1 MNKFVTSAL
10 ALTVAGS
17 LANAGTG
24 DGEWLELDRE
34 ISSLAAQP
42 GMSPVQ
48 GGIDWSALI
57 RVGYAY
63 SDDDVAVDPGT
74 GEDLLGAEFD
84 DIDLGANG
92 QVGDYA
98 WRISG
103 DFDGGSDNFGDLTL
117 EDAYVTWSCNES
129 IGILL
134 GNHKPMSL
142 RSANVAPE
150 NLLFQNRTALGSVMD
165 TWDNGLKVH
174 GSFEDMLRYCVSMT
188 NGANGSASDQAYC
201 VRLEYL
207 LGEGAGGAEG
217 ALGAGEDLAA
227 QVGVFWA
234 NFDDLSGTDGDDQL
248 LAADF
253 WGTVG
258 PVGFGAEVV
267 SIDEAIVAA
276 TDEDFLAGP
285 AFVTFD
291 ADTTPWDVT
300 GSFLVNEEIEVGAR
314 YESTD
319 SDDDTN
325 LITIGVNWYQ
335 SGHNAKWQASVTD
348 ISSDTDAEEGTI
360 WQVGVVVGSSGP
372 SLSHY

>member
-10 ALTVAGS
+10 ALSVAGS

-34 ISSLAAQP
+34 ISSLAQPAMSGAQTA
-42 GMSPVQ
+42 
-48 GGIDWSALI
+48 GINWSALI

-63 SDDDVAVDPGT
+63 SDDDVAIVA
-74 GEDLLGAEFD
+74 GENLLGAEFD
-84 DIDLGANG
+84 DVDLAANG
-92 QVGDYA
+92 QVGDYS

-103 DFDGGSDNFGDLTL
+103 DFIGGGDLNL
-117 EDAYVTWSCNES
+117 EDAYVNWTCNEYV
-129 IGILL
+129 GVLL
-134 GNHKPMSL
+134 GNHKPMAL
-142 RSANVAPE
+142 RSGNIAPE
-150 NLLFQNRTALGSVMD
+150 NLLFTNRTALGSIMD
-165 TWDNGLKVH
+165 TWDNGIKLY
-174 GSFEDMLRYCVSMT
+174 GSFEDMLDYCVSMT
-188 NGANGSASDQAYC
+188 NGANGSASDQNYC
-201 VRLEYL
+201 VRVEYN
-207 LGEGAGGAEG
+207 LGEGAGAAEG
-217 ALGAGEDLAA
+217 ALGAGDDLAA
-227 QVGVFWA
+227 TIGAFWA
-234 NFDDLSGTDGDDQL
+234 NFDSLSGTDGDDQIMAL
-248 LAADF
+248 DVA
-253 WGTVG
+253 GTAG
-258 PVGFGAEVV
+258 PVGFAAEVV
-267 SIDEAIVAA
+267 SIDDAIVAA

-319 SDDDTN
+319 SDDDAS

-360 WQVGVVVGSSGP
+360 WQVGIVVGATGPTLSS
-372 SLSHY
+372 Y